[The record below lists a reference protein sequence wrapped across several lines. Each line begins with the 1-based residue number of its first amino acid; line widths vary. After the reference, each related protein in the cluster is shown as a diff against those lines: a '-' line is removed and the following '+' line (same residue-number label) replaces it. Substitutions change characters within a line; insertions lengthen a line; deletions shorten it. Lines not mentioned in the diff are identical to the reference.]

1 MNEMKLRDKDNQQK
15 LTKEK
20 DKALAGLQNH
30 ETEDVKEN
38 WNSLKAIT
46 YDTAVNVFGK
56 PNRKHQDWFEGSNK
70 KLKTLLEIRTNA
82 RVK

>member
-1 MNEMKLRDKDNQQK
+1 MKLRDKDDQQK

-46 YDTAVNVFGK
+46 YDTAVNVLGK
-56 PNRKHQDWFEGSNK
+56 PNRKLTGISSTAVTRSW
-70 KLKTLLEIRTNA
+70 RPC
-82 RVK
+82 

>member
-1 MNEMKLRDKDNQQK
+1 MKLRDKDNQHK

-46 YDTAVNVFGK
+46 YETAVNVLGK
-56 PNRKHQDWFEGSNK
+56 PNPNLPRIGS
-70 KLKTLLEIRTNA
+70 TA
-82 RVK
+82 VKRSWRPC

>member
-1 MNEMKLRDKDNQQK
+1 MKLRDKDNQQK

-46 YDTAVNVFGK
+46 YDTAVNVLGK
-56 PNRKHQDWFEGSNK
+56 PNRKLPRIGS
-70 KLKTLLEIRTNA
+70 TA
-82 RVK
+82 VKRSWRPC